1 MPNDVAEIENE
12 LRSVTQAK
20 RLVEEQIVAFQQ
32 RLHEDETWL
41 ELNTPAAAEYQEVWE
56 EDRAL
61 SAYIAE
67 LYAQA
72 NCLDDVLLE
81 LTLERERWD
90 NPDLLLVS

>member
-20 RLVEEQIVAFQQ
+20 RQVEEQLVAFQQ
-32 RLHEDETWL
+32 HLHEDEAWL

-72 NCLDDVLLE
+72 NGLDDVLLE
-81 LTLERERWD
+81 LTMERERRD
-90 NPDLLLVS
+90 NPDLLLAS